1 MKTFRRAA
9 VLGAGV
15 MGSQLGALLAGSGL
29 KVELFDIPGP
39 DPNEP
44 EGIAKQA
51 LKKLKAQKPSP
62 FFHPSHLN
70 SIRPGSL
77 EHHLERL
84 KGAEWVLEAAPE
96 NIKIKHELF
105 AKVSSFLPDDCML
118 SSNTSSLSV
127 IKLGKALPEKLRRRL
142 FITHFFNPPRYLRL
156 LELLPH
162 PDSDTNAISSLLWF
176 LDRHLGKS
184 IVPVKDTPA
193 FIANRVGIFAL
204 LDALAL
210 AAEFKFSPSQIDF
223 LTGPLIGRQKSASCR
238 TADLVGLD
246 TVMAVIKIV
255 REGAPDDPRIDRF
268 TPPPILQTLVSAG
281 KLGEKTGGG
290 FYRKQGDVIEEV
302 DENKNYAKRKKME
315 SPLLAQ
321 ASAEE
326 DLIKRVRMLF
336 AAPGDPAGVFV
347 SRHLI
352 SVANYANALIG
363 KICDRPGQIDDALRW
378 GFGWQM
384 GPLELAKAVDCDL
397 INKAASKFSLSA
409 PALPEKIESGEPG
422 PILLPAK
429 PEKIVAQNK
438 EATLLDAGNGVA
450 VLVFHSKLNVIGAGI
465 LGLAHKAL
473 DTVKSDF
480 DALVIANDPPVEA
493 FSAGANLAWLLMTA
507 SEGDFDEITL
517 MIKKFQAVTEGM
529 ASAPFPVV
537 AAPFGLTLGGGCEI
551 CLAATRR
558 VAHRELYIGL
568 VETGVGLLPAGGGTT
583 RMAEKVAQWAKGGM
597 LLPHLKTAFENIG
610 LAKVSTSADE
620 AFAMGYLQ
628 PEDLLVPNRGRL
640 TATALSQAR
649 LLADAG
655 TTSRPPE
662 KIRVTGKS
670 GLAAVETFL
679 YLMHESKL
687 ITEHDAIVGRS
698 LARVLCGGE
707 LPGEPEVPRQYLLDL
722 EAEEFLRLVGMRKT
736 QERMAHLLKTG
747 KPLRN

>member
-1 MKTFRRAA
+1 MKSLRRAA

-15 MGSQLGALLAGSGL
+15 MGSQLAALLAGSGL

-44 EGIAKQA
+44 QGIAKQA
-51 LKKLKAQKPSP
+51 LKKLKTQKPSP
-62 FFHPSHLN
+62 LFHPSHLDN
-70 SIRPGSL
+70 IRPGSL
-77 EHHLERL
+77 EHHLDRL
-84 KGAEWVLEAAPE
+84 KGVEWVLEAAPE
-96 NIKIKHELF
+96 NLKIKHELF
-105 AKVSSFLPDDCML
+105 AKISGFLSDDCML

-127 IKLGKALPEKLRRRL
+127 SKLAETLPEEFRKRF

-162 PDSDTNAISSLLWF
+162 PQADVKANSAFLWF

-184 IVPVKDTPA
+184 IVEVKDTPA

-223 LTGPLIGRQKSASCR
+223 LTGPLIGRQKSATCR

-246 TVMAVIKIV
+246 TVMAVVKIV
-255 REGAPDDPRIDRF
+255 REGAPDDPRFDRF
-268 TPPPILQTLVSAG
+268 TPPPILQALVSTG
-281 KLGEKTGGG
+281 KLGVKTGTG
-290 FYRKQGDVIEEV
+290 FYRRERDEIEEV
-302 DENKNYAKRKKME
+302 DENLNYVKRKKLE

-321 ASAEE
+321 ANAEE

-336 AAPGDPAGVFV
+336 AAPGDPAGAFV

-352 SVANYANALIG
+352 SVANYAAALAG

-384 GPLELAKAVDCDL
+384 GPLELAKAAGCDH
-397 INKAASKFSLSA
+397 INIAVSKFSIPA

-422 PILLPAK
+422 PVLLPAQA
-429 PEKIVAQNK
+429 EKIVAQNK
-438 EATLLDAGNGVA
+438 EATLLDAGNGIA
-450 VLVFHSKLNVIGAGI
+450 VLAFHSKLNVIGAGI
-465 LGLAHKAL
+465 LNLSQQAL
-473 DTVKSDF
+473 ERVKTNF
-480 DALVIANDPPVEA
+480 DALVIANDPQVET
-493 FSAGANLAWLLMTA
+493 FSAGANLAWLLMAA
-507 SEGDFDEITL
+507 SEGDFDEIAL

-583 RMAEKVAQWAKGGM
+583 RMAEKVAQWAKSGM
-597 LLPHLKTAFENIG
+597 LLPHLKTVFENVG
-610 LAKVSTSADE
+610 LAKVSMSADE

-628 PEDLLVPNRGRL
+628 PEDLVVPNRGRL

-655 TTSRPPE
+655 TGSKPPE
-662 KIRVTGKS
+662 KIRVAGKN

-679 YLMHESKL
+679 YLMRESKM
-687 ITEHDAIVGRS
+687 ITGHDATVGRS

-707 LPGEPEVPRQYLLDL
+707 LPGEPEVPREYLLQL
-722 EAEEFLRLVGMRKT
+722 EAEEFLRLVGMYKT

>member
-1 MKTFRRAA
+1 MKSFRQAA
-9 VLGAGV
+9 VLGAGA
-15 MGSQLGALLAGSGL
+15 MGSQLAALLAGSGL

-39 DPNEP
+39 DPREP

-51 LKKLKAQKPSP
+51 LKKLKIQKPSP
-62 FFHPSHLN
+62 LFHSSHLDN
-70 SIRPGSL
+70 VRPGSL
-77 EHHLERL
+77 EHHFERF
-84 KGAEWVLEAAPE
+84 KDVEWALEAAPE
-96 NIKIKHELF
+96 NLKIKQELY
-105 AKVSSFLPDDCML
+105 AKVAPFLPDDCIF

-127 IKLGKALPEKLRRRL
+127 SKLGEALPEKLRQR
-142 FITHFFNPPRYLRL
+142 FFVTHFFNPPRYLRL

-162 PDSDTNAISSLLWF
+162 PQADIKANSAFLWF
-176 LDRHLGKS
+176 LDRHIGKS

-204 LDALAL
+204 MDALAL
-210 AAEFKFSPSQIDF
+210 AAEYKFSPSQIDF
-223 LTGPLIGRQKSASCR
+223 LTGPLIGRQKSATCR

-246 TVMAVIKIV
+246 TVMAVVKIV
-255 REGAPDDPRIDRF
+255 REGAPDDPRLERF
-268 TPPPILQTLVSAG
+268 TPPPILQALVAAG
-281 KLGEKTGGG
+281 KLGVKTGTG
-290 FYRKQGDVIEEV
+290 FYRREGDEIEEV
-302 DENKNYAKRKKME
+302 DENLNYTKRKKME
-315 SPLLAQ
+315 SPLLAR
-321 ASAEE
+321 ANAEE

-336 AAPGDPAGVFV
+336 AASGDPAGAFV
-347 SRHLI
+347 VRHLI
-352 SVANYANALIG
+352 SVAGYAAALSG

-384 GPLELAKAVDCDL
+384 GPLTLAQAVGGDF
-397 INKAASKFSLSA
+397 FSQTAKMFPSSA
-409 PALPEKIESGEPG
+409 VPGRIENGEPG
-422 PILLPAK
+422 PIFLSAVT
-429 PEKIVAQNK
+429 EKIVTQNK

-465 LGLAHKAL
+465 LNLAQQAL
-473 DTVKSDF
+473 EKVKTNF
-480 DALVIANDPPVEA
+480 DALVIANDPQVEA
-493 FSAGANLAWLLMTA
+493 FSAGANLGWLLMTA
-507 SEGDFDEITL
+507 SEEDFDEIAL

-529 ASAPFPVV
+529 AKAPFPVV

-583 RMAEKVAQWAKGGM
+583 RMAEKIAQWAKGGM
-597 LLPHLKTAFENIG
+597 LLPHLKTVFENVG

-620 AFAMGYLQ
+620 AFVMGYLQ

-649 LLADAG
+649 FLADAG
-655 TTSRPPE
+655 TAAKPPE
-662 KIRVTGKS
+662 KIRVAGKN
-670 GLAAVETFL
+670 GMAAVETFL
-679 YLMHESKL
+679 YLMRESKM
-687 ITEHDAIVGRS
+687 ITEHDAVVGRS
-698 LARVLCGGE
+698 LAKVLCGGE
-707 LPGEPEVPRQYLLDL
+707 LPGEPEVPREYLLQL

>member
-1 MKTFRRAA
+1 MKSFHRAA

-15 MGSQLGALLAGSGL
+15 MGSQLAALLGGSGV
-29 KVELFDIPGP
+29 KVELFDLPGS

-51 LKKLKAQKPSP
+51 LKKLKALKPSP
-62 FFHPSHLN
+62 FFHASHLEN
-70 SIRPGSL
+70 IRPGGL

-84 KGAEWVLEAAPE
+84 KDVEWVLEAAPE
-96 NIKIKHELF
+96 NLKIKHELY
-105 AKVSSFLPDDCML
+105 AKVAPKLPDDCIF

-127 IKLGKALPEKLRRRL
+127 VKLGEALPEKLRRHF

-162 PDSDTNAISSLLWF
+162 PATDLKANSSFLWF

-184 IVPVKDTPA
+184 IVGVKDTPA

-210 AAEFKFSPSQIDF
+210 AAEFKFSPSQVDF

-246 TVMAVIKIV
+246 TVMAVAKIV
-255 REGAPDDPRIDRF
+255 REGAPDDPRGDHSS
-268 TPPPILQTLVSAG
+268 PPSVLQALIAAG
-281 KLGEKTGGG
+281 KLGEKSGGG
-290 FYRKQGDVIEEV
+290 FYRKEGDEILEV
-302 DENKNYAKRKKME
+302 DENLSYTKRKKME

-326 DLIKRVRMLF
+326 DLVKRVRMLF
-336 AAPGDPAGVFV
+336 AATSDPAGAFV
-347 SRHLI
+347 ARHLM
-352 SVANYANALIG
+352 SVASYAAALSG
-363 KICDRPGQIDDALRW
+363 KICNRPGQIDDALRW
-378 GFGWQM
+378 GFGWQL

-397 INKAASKFSLSA
+397 IAKTAAKFSIQA
-409 PALPEKIESGEPG
+409 PNLPDKIESGEPG

-429 PEKIVAQNK
+429 LDKIVAENK

-450 VLVFHSKLNVIGAGI
+450 ALVFRSKLNVIGAGI
-465 LGLAHKAL
+465 LNLAQQSLEK
-473 DTVKSDF
+473 VKSNF
-480 DALVIANDPPVEA
+480 DALVLANDPQAEA
-493 FSAGANLAWLLMTA
+493 FSAGANLGWLLMTA
-507 SEGDFDEITL
+507 SEEDFDEIAL

-529 ASAPFPVV
+529 AKAPFPVV

-558 VAHRELYIGL
+558 VAHRELYVGL

-583 RMAEKVAQWAKGGM
+583 RMAEKVAQWAKGGI
-597 LLPHLKTAFENIG
+597 LLPHLKTVFENVG

-620 AFAMGYLQ
+620 AFAMGYLE
-628 PEDLLVPNRGRL
+628 PEDLVVPNRGRL

-655 TTSRPPE
+655 TPTNLPD
-662 KIRVTGKS
+662 KIRVAGKN

-679 YLMHESKL
+679 YLMRESKM
-687 ITEHDAIVGRS
+687 ITEHDAVVGRS
-698 LARVLCGGE
+698 LAKVLCGGE
-707 LPGEPEVPRQYLLDL
+707 LPGEPEVPREYLLQL

-736 QERMAHLLKTG
+736 QERITHLLKTG